1 MFRVVLTVILLG
13 LAVILIGCQTLTE
26 TPQQSQQRY
35 SRIAE
40 LNRLMLNE
48 DIDTLLLMDR
58 PSYLT
63 PRRLP
68 VETIK

>member
-1 MFRVVLTVILLG
+1 MFRVLLAVILLG
-13 LAVILIGCQTLTE
+13 LAAVLIGCQTLTE

-35 SRIAE
+35 SRIVE
-40 LNRLMLNE
+40 LNRLMLNA
-48 DIDTLLLMDR
+48 DIDAILLMDR